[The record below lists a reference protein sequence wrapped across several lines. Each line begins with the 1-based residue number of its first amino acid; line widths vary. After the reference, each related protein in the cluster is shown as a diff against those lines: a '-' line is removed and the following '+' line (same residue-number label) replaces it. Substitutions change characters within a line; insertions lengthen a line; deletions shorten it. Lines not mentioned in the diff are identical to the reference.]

1 MKFNKA
7 TAYLGQ
13 ALCLSLCLF
22 LAGSCAPGGA
32 RLASRQFTHAPA
44 DSVSRADPG
53 YIQYMEKLSMLGQS
67 HELAD
72 IVSGSNLSWR
82 AGGSEPTPAV
92 FLQRA
97 GVWVR
102 IHPQTVLAPGRLS
115 PLSQLGG
122 PVFWSSL
129 QKGHINGLYLAPL
142 GGAGGLWDYEG
153 GRSYS
158 GNDDVAQFDL
168 ARHIGTEDDYK
179 AVIRSAQN
187 SQALTGAALA
197 PAAPGVGPDFFLAVR
212 DVRAY
217 PGLYCMVEVPRE
229 QWSMLSSLKSGEW
242 SLEELSSTQT
252 AQLERYGIAPTSF
265 RQDKLSFLDKSGWGA
280 TSEVRGLDGN
290 MRRWVYRYYGDY
302 KRPVLNWADPSSTA
316 RQVLSGSV
324 IRQVG
329 MLGNG
334 LSGYSVAPFI
344 GLERDDALSLSGAV
358 AAAQRK
364 NTYSMALS
372 ASLDL
377 ARQIRSYGGWSWL
390 SDQLPLPVMQMFLE
404 SGPDFVMDGV
414 TSPAA
419 EHALL
424 SGDAA
429 LLRFMLDEA
438 MRSGLDFRRLV
449 HYSTGHEGISY
460 KLPHLQYLR
469 DSRELV
475 GQRAGRADAIYRRVL
490 DQARQPRTP
499 APGRLAGQ
507 LPAYPITT
515 AGGQVKPPAQ
525 PSSQAPAGKRE
536 LMAADFENNVLYQT
550 PAGLAAAALGL
561 PLDGDLSESDKAEI
575 RKGHSLLLTFKAMQ
589 PGLLMLSGQDLTG
602 AMPLNWTSIYDTE
615 REWKKYLATLGTYP
629 LQGSTRSVVV
639 NALGLPQARNIYG
652 PIDEQ
657 TFNPDSFLLWL
668 GELMKLREELGLA
681 GGQMT
686 GQLKGEDPNLV
697 CLVTEVPERE
707 VFVIALYNFTRQPI
721 SDTLRTGQI
730 RELAAAMR
738 RHDGKIVYGNPRL
751 PYIGAHELSLTI
763 PAWEAVIIKVGK

>member
-1 MKFNKA
+1 MLRPA
-7 TAYLGQ
+7 AILIPL
-13 ALCLSLCLF
+13 LCLALL
-22 LAGSCAPGGA
+22 GSCAPSGST
-32 RLASRQFTHAPA
+32 LSSRQFNYTPA

-67 HELAD
+67 GELAG

-82 AGGSEPTPAV
+82 TGGSEPTPAAL
-92 FLQRA
+92 LQRS

-102 IHPQTVLAPGRLS
+102 IHPQTVLVPGHMS

-122 PVFWSSL
+122 PIFWSSL
-129 QKGHINGLYLAPL
+129 QKGRINGLYLAPL

-168 ARHIGTEDDYK
+168 ARHIGKEDDYRS
-179 AVIRSAQN
+179 VIRSAVSN
-187 SQALTGAALA
+187 QALAGAALV

-229 QWSMLSSLKSGEW
+229 RWNILSQVKSGEW
-242 SLEELSSTQT
+242 GLEELTPAQT
-252 AQLERYGIAPTSF
+252 AQLELYGIAPASF
-265 RQDKLSFLDKSGWGA
+265 RQDKLSFLDESGWGA
-280 TSEVRGLDGN
+280 TSEVRGVDGN

-316 RQVLSGSV
+316 RQVLSGNV

-334 LSGYSVAPFI
+334 LSGYSMAPFI

-358 AAAQRK
+358 AAVQRK

-390 SDQLPLPVMQMFLE
+390 SDQLPVPVMQMFLE

-424 SGDAA
+424 SGDAQ
-429 LLRFMLDEA
+429 LLRFMLEEA
-438 MRSGLDFRRLV
+438 LQGGLDFRRLV
-449 HYSTGHEGISY
+449 HYSAGHEGISY

-469 DSRELV
+469 GSRELV
-475 GQRAGRADAIYRRVL
+475 GQRAVRAEAIYRRVL
-490 DQARQPRTP
+490 EQVQQPRTP
-499 APGRLAGQ
+499 VPSRLPGQ
-507 LPAYPITT
+507 PPAYQIASKAGAAPTQASQT
-515 AGGQVKPPAQ
+515 APMEL
-525 PSSQAPAGKRE
+525 E
-536 LMAADFENNVLYQT
+536 LMEPDFEDNILYQT

-561 PLDGDLSESDKAEI
+561 SPDGDLSEEQRAEI
-575 RKGHSLLLTFKAMQ
+575 RKGHGLLVAFKAMQ

-602 AMPLNWTSIYDTE
+602 TMPLNWTSIYDSE
-615 REWKKYLATLGTYP
+615 QEWKKYLASLGTYP
-629 LQGSTRSVVV
+629 LQSSSRSVVV
-639 NALGLPQARNIYG
+639 NSLGLPQARNIYG

-657 TFNPDSFLLWL
+657 TFRPDSFLLWL
-668 GELMKLREELGLA
+668 GELLKLREELGLA
-681 GGQMT
+681 GGHLA
-686 GQLKGEDPNLV
+686 GLLKGEDPNLV
-697 CLVTEVPERE
+697 CLVTEVPDRDL
-707 VFVIALYNFTRQPI
+707 FVIALFNFTRTPV
-721 SDTLRTGQI
+721 SDTLRTEQI
-730 RELAAAMR
+730 RELEAAMQK
-738 RHDGKIVYGNPRL
+738 HGGKIVHGDMRL
-751 PYIGAHELSLTI
+751 RYISAHQIKFTI
-763 PAWEAVIIKVGK
+763 PAWEAVIIKVGKAK